1 MMVVIDPTISPNAM
15 TWLNDAIPGDC
26 FGLLQPLFTD
36 TNGTTIVAASTFAP
50 RKTRVERGVEF
61 AFGHY
66 DTLLK
71 RLAD

>member
-1 MMVVIDPTISPNAM
+1 MMVIDPTIPRSAV

-26 FGLLQPLFTD
+26 FGLVQPAFND
-36 TNGTTIVAASTFAP
+36 TNGCQGVVAVNAAAP
-50 RKTRVERGVEF
+50 RQTRVERGLEF
-61 AFGHY
+61 ALASY